1 MVELSIYVPIFP
13 GDLDVQTNLSTSGLD
28 YLASP
33 ILGGPSGKCGK
44 VRGKDQWR
52 EPGLLL
58 I

>member
-13 GDLDVQTNLSTSGLD
+13 GNLYEQPNLSTSDLD

-52 EPGLLL
+52 EPGVLL